1 MEEMKKLSLVC
12 EQCGGVLQVDEGK
25 EVVACPYCGNRT
37 LILESDDVTKE
48 RIRTTAQKEVE
59 IEKIK
64 ADDRERQRLLEKE
77 EKQEREQQAKEFKKS
92 KWFKLLIVAFLLAAL
107 CAYYCFSKGWTL
119 AGILAVLQAGCFGV
133 AWTMGMQI
141 LKEKKRFMHILI
153 ALIGFVLIVPTFRAC
168 SAAKDQK
175 DVKEVKWSIIALG
188 EEIPEPDSK
197 KLEIHTNT
205 SKELWID
212 VVETDEEA
220 YYEYIEACK
229 KAGYTVA
236 PEENSIGY
244 EAYTAEG
251 YHLRLGKNSSEEEMS
266 IHLEAPTVAED
277 LQWEKH
283 DISKLLPAPKS
294 TMGAFEQEAAHRVAV
309 IVSETSEEDFEAYK
323 QECIQRGFEADAT
336 ILNDSYSAYDIE
348 GNKVGLYYT
357 KGNSQ
362 MRIVLEYPEETKDLQ
377 ETSPSGE
384 EDDSDKTVVAEPE
397 ATDAPISIDIPAVDD
412 DFIDPEFKEM
422 MDEFEAFFDE
432 YIELS
437 NKLSKAEGMEA
448 LELMT
453 AYTEYMEQYAVTME
467 KMESID
473 QDELTTAEALY
484 YAEVTGRIYLKLAKI
499 E

>member
-1 MEEMKKLSLVC
+1 MEEIKKLSLVC
-12 EQCGGVLQVDEGK
+12 EQCGGVLQVDQGK
-25 EVVACPYCGNRT
+25 EVVACPFCSNKT
-37 LILESDDVTKE
+37 LILESDEVTKE
-48 RIRTTAQKEVE
+48 RIRTAAQKEVE
-59 IEKIK
+59 LERLK
-64 ADDRERQRLLEKE
+64 ADDRERQRNSEKEQRLEKE
-77 EKQEREQQAKEFKKS
+77 QLAEKFKKS

-107 CAYYCFSKGWTL
+107 CAYYCFSKGRTW

-141 LKEKKRFMHILI
+141 IREKRRFMHILI
-153 ALIGFVLIVPTFRAC
+153 ALIGFVLILPTFRAC
-168 SAAKDQK
+168 SVARDKK
-175 DVKEVKWSIIALG
+175 DVKEVKWSIIVLG
-188 EEIPEPDSK
+188 EEIPEPESM

-229 KAGYTVA
+229 KAGYTVVV
-236 PEENSIGY
+236 EENSIGY

-294 TMGAFEQEAAHRVAV
+294 TMGAFEQEATHRVAV

-323 QECIQRGFEADAT
+323 KVCIQKGFEVDAT

-362 MRIVLEYPEETKDLQ
+362 MRIVLEYPEETK
-377 ETSPSGE
+377 ESE
-384 EDDSDKTVVAEPE
+384 EENTSDKTMVAEPE
-397 ATDAPISIDIPAVDD
+397 PTDEAISIDIPAVDD
-412 DFIDPEFKEM
+412 NFIDPEFKEM

-432 YIELS
+432 YVEFVNRMNNADS
-437 NKLSKAEGMEA
+437 MEA
-448 LELMT
+448 LELMS
-453 AYTEYMEQYAVTME
+453 AYTEYLEKYASVME

-484 YAEVTGRIYLKLAKI
+484 YAEVTGRIYLKLAKM